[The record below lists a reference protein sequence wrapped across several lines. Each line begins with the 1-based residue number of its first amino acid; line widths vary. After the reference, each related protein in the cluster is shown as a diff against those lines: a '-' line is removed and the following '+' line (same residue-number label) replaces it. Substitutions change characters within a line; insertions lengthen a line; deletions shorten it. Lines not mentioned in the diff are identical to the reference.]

1 MFDDLMGDLQKQQ
14 EEIQKKLEK
23 VEVTA
28 EVQGVRI
35 EGNAAK
41 KITSVVIS
49 KEIFEKGDKEMLE
62 DLMIE
67 AFNRFM
73 AGAVQKEAEE
83 TKNLMSD
90 MLPPGFEDLF
100 KQ

>member
-1 MFDDLMGDLQKQQ
+1 MGDLQKQQ
-14 EEIQKKLEK
+14 EEIQKKLETK
-23 VEVTA
+23 EVTE
-28 EVQGVRI
+28 EVQGIKIV
-35 EGNAAK
+35 GNAAK
-41 KITSVVIS
+41 KIISVSIQQD
-49 KEIFEKGDKEMLE
+49 IFDKGDKEMLE

-73 AGAVQKEAEE
+73 ASAVKIEAEE
-83 TKNLMSD
+83 TKKLMND